1 MDCGLH
7 RTHSVPYVRHSPMV
21 HRQSR
26 LHLIMTNKDLS
37 VFSKFVIMNNI
48 DNIAQVMDIDSR

>member
-1 MDCGLH
+1 
-7 RTHSVPYVRHSPMV
+7 
-21 HRQSR
+21 
-26 LHLIMTNKDLS
+26 MTNKDLS